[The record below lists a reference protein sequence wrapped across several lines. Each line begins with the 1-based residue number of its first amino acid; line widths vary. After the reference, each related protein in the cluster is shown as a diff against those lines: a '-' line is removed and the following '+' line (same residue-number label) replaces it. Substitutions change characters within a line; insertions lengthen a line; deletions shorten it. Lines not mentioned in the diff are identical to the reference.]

1 MAPDLLSA
9 EELRALLLF
18 AAINPAVFVVGLWL
32 GRQADQWQKVPVA
45 AFAAA
50 LAGAVLVWLAARAG
64 IGNFPR
70 LGRAGA
76 GFFVAHFFV
85 GLLWAA
91 VAFRFGRGADH
102 GGGGRGGRP

>member
-1 MAPDLLSA
+1 MAPDPLSVL
-9 EELRALLLF
+9 ELRSLVIY
-18 AAINPAVFVVGLWL
+18 AAINPAVFAAGLYF

-50 LAGAVLVWLAARAG
+50 IAGAIVVWLASRAG

-76 GFFVAHFFV
+76 GFFVMHFMF
-85 GLLWAA
+85 GLIWAA
-91 VAFRFGRGADH
+91 IGYYLRPGPA
-102 GGGGRGGRP
+102 GGGGKP